1 MKLVES
7 VYFHFVK
14 FTQKKNSWIFLSFI
28 SFVESIFFPLP
39 TDIFLAPA
47 VIFNKN
53 KVFFLTTITILFSVL
68 GGIAGYFIGQ
78 YLWSSFSQDLISLYP
93 KFENQFKIFKD
104 NFANYGWF
112 LVIIGGFTPMP
123 YKIVALSAG
132 ILNLNLLIFIIC
144 SIISRGAR
152 FTLVSYLFFRYGK
165 RIKETV
171 EKNINV
177 ISFILLLMFIFYL
190 FVR

>member
-1 MKLVES
+1 MKLLEF

-14 FTQKKNSWIFLSFI
+14 FTKKKNSWIFLSLI
-28 SFVESIFFPLP
+28 SFIESIFFPLP

-47 VIFNKN
+47 IIFNKH

-78 YLWSSFSQDLISLYP
+78 YLWSSFSQDLISFYP

-132 ILNLNLLIFIIC
+132 ILNLNLFIFIIC

-177 ISFILLLMFIFYL
+177 ISLILLLIFIFYL
-190 FVR
+190 FAR